1 MGSVNWSEL
10 KALILRHS
18 SFVICSHVR
27 PDADAL
33 GSEIGLQY
41 LIRSLG
47 RTATI
52 VNASAV
58 PSTIAFMTAGQDV
71 LQLNVDVTKQQ
82 LTLPDAFLTV
92 DTSSWQQLGAMADLI
107 RSSGVEHIVIDH
119 HLASDEMGPNVFRD
133 TTAAAAAEMVCR
145 LFEEFET
152 EPDATTADFLYAG
165 IATDTGWFRFPSTR
179 SETMRLAGRLIDFGA
194 RPHEMYRLIHEQMSL
209 ERVQLSGKVLASIRT
224 AADGRLNWLQVSAA
238 DMEATGTSPADTEG
252 LVNRCLTVAG
262 AELAFIAVELPTT
275 QIKFSLRC
283 REPHNVAELAGRFSG
298 GGHQLASGCTL
309 YGPLETA
316 VQKVLSAAHE
326 IMGTAASANDSQAES

>member
-1 MGSVNWSEL
+1 MVGSVNWSEL
-10 KALILRHS
+10 KTLLLQHS

-33 GSEIGLQY
+33 GSELGLQY
-41 LIRSLG
+41 LLRSLG

-58 PSTIAFMTAGQDV
+58 PATIAFMSEGQEV
-71 LQLNVDVTKQQ
+71 LQLNVDVPKQQ
-82 LTLPDAFLTV
+82 FTLPDAFLTV
-92 DTSSWQQLGAMADLI
+92 DTSSWQQLGAMADII
-107 RSSGVEHIVIDH
+107 RSSAREHIVIDH
-119 HLASDEMGPNVFRD
+119 HLVSDEMGPHMFRD

-145 LFEEFET
+145 LFEEFER
-152 EPDATTADFLYAG
+152 EPDATIADVLYAG

-209 ERVQLSGKVLASIRT
+209 ERVLLSGKVLSAVRT

-238 DMEATGTSPADTEG
+238 DMEETGTSPADTEG

-262 AELAFIAVELPTT
+262 AEMAFIAVELPTT

-283 REPHNVAELAGRFSG
+283 REPHNVAALAAQFSG

-309 YGPLETA
+309 PGPLDKA
-316 VQKVLSAAHE
+316 VQTMLNAALGTMEAAPEVRSAA
-326 IMGTAASANDSQAES
+326 DS